1 MKSLFVPLE
10 LTTKTRNLTFES
22 ELDPNIDIV
31 RVVEFEIMISLLNLK
46 LVGEASLVQGH
57 GCTT

>member
-10 LTTKTRNLTFES
+10 LTTKARNLTFES

-31 RVVEFEIMISLLNLK
+31 SRSRIRKFNL
-46 LVGEASLVQGH
+46 VAQS
-57 GCTT
+57 